1 MADLKLEYNRKKLTN
16 IVNMLAEAKRGRNL
30 RKADVVDI
38 AEEGVKVVK
47 DNFPRSG
54 GKSALEREF
63 GPGVIDAWD
72 VVPTSRGFG
81 FEIANK
87 KALKDERLNTV
98 LAALNYGSSE
108 YTRYVQSRERFFGKT
123 RPTTKNQERIVWSKV
138 YVGYVSNWASD
149 QVSRSERQR
158 FLRQGRYPHRN
169 CDAAEIGR
177 HVERTR
183 RKKDFK
189 WLVLSCPL
197 LLKE

>member
-108 YTRYVQSRERFFGKT
+108 YTRYVQSRERFFGKLAQQ
-123 RPTTKNQERIVWSKV
+123 P
-138 YVGYVSNWASD
+138 
-149 QVSRSERQR
+149 
-158 FLRQGRYPHRN
+158 
-169 CDAAEIGR
+169 
-177 HVERTR
+177 RTR
-183 RKKDFK
+183 RGLFGRKYTWVTLVTGRPIKYPARKGKDFLGK
-189 WLVLSCPL
+189 AVTHIETVMLPKLAVTLRERAERKISNG
-197 LLKE
+197 